1 LSTAIVSRQSLS
13 LHVAVLTAHL
23 RWVERPKNNTM
34 SPLIKDYRT
43 GKAKT
48 NKKRLKQ
55 AKKISGSGFQRR
67 IKKAE
72 RLRIAS
78 VWCYSLCKNH

>member
-1 LSTAIVSRQSLS
+1 
-13 LHVAVLTAHL
+13 
-23 RWVERPKNNTM
+23 M

-43 GKAKT
+43 GNAK
-48 NKKRLKQ
+48 NKKKRIKH
-55 AKKISGSGFQRR
+55 AKRVSGGCFQPR

-78 VWCYSLCKNH
+78 VWCSSLCKNH